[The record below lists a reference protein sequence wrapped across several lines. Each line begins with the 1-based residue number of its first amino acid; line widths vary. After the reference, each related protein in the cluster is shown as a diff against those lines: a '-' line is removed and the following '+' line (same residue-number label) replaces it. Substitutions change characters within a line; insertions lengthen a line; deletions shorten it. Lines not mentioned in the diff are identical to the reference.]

1 MLSPRAFE
9 TQPEYLSAL
18 LVDLQHGSDT
28 DPPRL
33 IVSGEV
39 DAVSAAEL
47 REACAEVLDRHQP
60 TSIVVDLHG
69 VTFVDSV
76 GIRTLL
82 LCHADAQRMDCCLTI
97 TRPQPPVYRVLQITA
112 LLEHLGVADPKPRE
126 ESPAERAGWSH

>member
-18 LVDLQHGSDT
+18 LVDLQYGSDT

-60 TSIVVDLHG
+60 SSLVVVVPGGECAIG
-69 VTFVDSV
+69 V
-76 GIRTLL
+76 R
-82 LCHADAQRMDCCLTI
+82 CLGSGAHYVT
-97 TRPQPPVYRVLQITA
+97 
-112 LLEHLGVADPKPRE
+112 
-126 ESPAERAGWSH
+126 